1 MPSSPLRSP
10 EVSDRDLAV
19 IVRMVYEK
27 SGITLH
33 AGKRALVSARLQ
45 KRLRYRGLANFRDY
59 VKLLQDDATGEEL
72 TAMLDAITTNHTSFF
87 REPQHFEFLAK
98 TVLPPLRDASGVT
111 PILGW
116 SAACSTGEEPYTIAL
131 IAAEVFGEA
140 AVRRVRLLASDLST
154 RALARASSG
163 IYRADRTAD
172 MPRHLV
178 LRYFQKPV
186 GAPAGP
192 LQVAA
197 PIRQLIEFRRLN
209 LLNPAPP
216 GPPFD
221 FIFCRNAMI
230 YFDRAAQQRV
240 IDTLESRLAR
250 GGYLFVSHSES
261 LNGLRHGLTWV
272 APAVYRRG
280 EP

>member
-1 MPSSPLRSP
+1 MSPSPLP
-10 EVSDRDLAV
+10 DVSDRDLAA

-45 KRLRYRGLANFRDY
+45 KRLRHHGVDTFRDY
-59 VKLLQDDATGEEL
+59 LKLLQEDVTGEEL

-87 REPQHFEFLAK
+87 REPQHFEYLANI
-98 TVLPPLRDASGVT
+98 VLPPLRAAGRTT

-116 SAACSTGEEPYTIAL
+116 SAACATGEEPYTIA
-131 IAAEVFGEA
+131 ITAAEVFGQA
-140 AVRRVRLLASDLST
+140 TGYSVRLLASDLST
-154 RALARASSG
+154 RAVARASAG

-178 LRYFQKPV
+178 LKYFQKTV
-186 GAPAGP
+186 GGQPGL

-209 LLNPAPP
+209 LLQPAPP
-216 GPPFD
+216 GPPLD

-250 GGYLFVSHSES
+250 GGYLFISHSES
-261 LNGLRHGLTWV
+261 LNGLQHGLTWV

-280 EP
+280 TP